1 MYEKIFLD
9 STDHFQWASI
19 AAIIS
24 FLTFISSVVS
34 IFLSNKQAKANREA
48 NTLVKE
54 RLDELNRLR
63 DEITNATLQINSY
76 VSKNN
81 NKKNKNR
88 FVQKN
93 DEFISSL
100 NLQFNKVRPLLYKK
114 EQHVINLLAN
124 VSGSQIQLISLDK
137 LRRDSKLEVNKLI
150 AILTDILIR
159 TDLALNEYT
168 NKEQEKIRR
177 SL

>member
-1 MYEKIFLD
+1 MYEKFFLD
-9 STDHFQWASI
+9 STEHFQWASI

-63 DEITNATLQINSY
+63 NEITIATSEISLYI
-76 VSKNN
+76 SKNN
-81 NKKNKNR
+81 NNVKNGLVKR
-88 FVQKN
+88 N
-93 DEFISSL
+93 DNIINSL
-100 NLQFNKVRPLLYKK
+100 QLQFAKIIPLLYKK
-114 EQHVINLLAN
+114 EKHVYNL
-124 VSGSQIQLISLDK
+124 SGLLNTNRLQLITLNKVKNANNLEIDK
-137 LRRDSKLEVNKLI
+137 LKD
-150 AILTDILIR
+150 ALTEILIR

-168 NKEQEKIRR
+168 NKEQEKIRK